1 MKTKTWLK
9 YSIHKQKWKIVA
21 SQKRKKIHQKSA
33 VEYQRKINNIQ
44 TQIKKKKK
52 KGKQNLRK

>member
-9 YSIHKQKWKIVA
+9 YSIHKQKWKIVT

-52 KGKQNLRK
+52 KKEKKN